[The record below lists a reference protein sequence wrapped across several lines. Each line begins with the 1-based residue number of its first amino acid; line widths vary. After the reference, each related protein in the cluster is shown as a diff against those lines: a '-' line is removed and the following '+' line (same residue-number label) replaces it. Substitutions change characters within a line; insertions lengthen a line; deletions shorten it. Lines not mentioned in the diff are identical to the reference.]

1 MSRRPA
7 RTTDKDP
14 TPLDKKQ
21 HALKAQAEEL
31 KAQLSQARQFLKEA
45 PGIKAEVQRKE
56 QQEILNSRRR
66 PARIEGPADF
76 RLELVNSKPGA
87 KPRVLRK
94 ERSMAPLLTVVLAVA
109 CCVVFYYAMRTLA
122 NG

>member
-1 MSRRPA
+1 MSRRIA
-7 RTTDKDP
+7 QKKDNEP

-21 HALKAQAEEL
+21 NDLKMQAEQL
-31 KAQLSQARQFLKEA
+31 KAQLQQKRQFLKEA
-45 PGIKAEVQRKE
+45 PAIKAEVQRKE
-56 QQEILNSRRR
+56 QQEILNSRKR
-66 PARIEGPADF
+66 PPRIEGPADF

-94 ERSMAPLLTVVLAVA
+94 ERSMAPVLTVVLAVA

-122 NG
+122 HT